1 MWANGHALVRPEKPS
16 RGSTQPRATARV
28 AANRLSARHH
38 RPLRGCAAPGAA
50 RVASRLVRR
59 RPPATFGSP
68 PVHTALL
75 TADVGSSCWATSVLS
90 ARSCCEQEHLMD
102 HNALGGC
109 GPAVCGRGIAVA
121 AAAFR
126 AAPQRPRR
134 TGLGRQF
141 FDFAKPAYCPP
152 AGRSFSSPNTVLR
165 LDPHQQVADRS
176 FRRRRKLF
184 VVRRVA
190 VATPC
195 PLKHSPVVCLQ
206 QRPRAALARDA
217 VRGLLHGVRRQ
228 AAAPSAAASRA
239 AGRPERDA
247 VSSEL
252 AAARRRRAWLAH

>member
-121 AAAFR
+121 AAVFR
-126 AAPQRPRR
+126 AAAPLCSDRAEPAAGGVKVQF
-134 TGLGRQF
+134 RQ
-141 FDFAKPAYCPP
+141 ASILP
-152 AGRSFSSPNTVLR
+152 
-165 LDPHQQVADRS
+165 
-176 FRRRRKLF
+176 
-184 VVRRVA
+184 
-190 VATPC
+190 
-195 PLKHSPVVCLQ
+195 
-206 QRPRAALARDA
+206 PRAAAFPARTLFCA
-217 VRGLLHGVRRQ
+217 LILTNNLLNKWLI
-228 AAAPSAAASRA
+228 ALSAA
-239 AGRPERDA
+239 GE
-247 VSSEL
+247 SSSSSV
-252 AAARRRRAWLAH
+252 AWPWPHPVP